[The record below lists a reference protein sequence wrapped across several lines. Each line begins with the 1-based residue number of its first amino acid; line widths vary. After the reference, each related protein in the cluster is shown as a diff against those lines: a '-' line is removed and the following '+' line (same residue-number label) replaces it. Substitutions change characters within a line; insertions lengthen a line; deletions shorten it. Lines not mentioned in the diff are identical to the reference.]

1 MPNNATGRLEGR
13 NGLIWQQHLAGWTQE
28 RIAEHH
34 DIGQSRVSQII
45 ADVRASI
52 PEEERDAVRL
62 TVVERLDVLIA
73 EASAVMTTHH
83 YVVSATGRVVEGPD
97 GMPLRDN
104 SPRLAAAKLISQLD
118 AERRKL
124 LGLDAPAK
132 TEHSGKVATYHVT
145 GVDLDALR

>member
-1 MPNNATGRLEGR
+1 MPSNAKRRLEGR
-13 NGLIWQQHLAGWTQE
+13 NGKIWQKHLAGWTQE

-34 DIGQSRVSQII
+34 TISQQRVSEII
-45 ADVRASI
+45 REVRASI
-52 PEEERDAVRL
+52 TEEERDDVRL
-62 TVVERLDVLIA
+62 TVIDRLDMAVA
-73 EASAVMTTHH
+73 EAHDIMRTRH
-83 YVVSATGRVVEGPD
+83 YVVSNNGQLVCDEEGV
-97 GMPLRDN
+97 PLRDDG
-104 SPRLAAAKLISQLD
+104 PRLQAAQAIVKFD